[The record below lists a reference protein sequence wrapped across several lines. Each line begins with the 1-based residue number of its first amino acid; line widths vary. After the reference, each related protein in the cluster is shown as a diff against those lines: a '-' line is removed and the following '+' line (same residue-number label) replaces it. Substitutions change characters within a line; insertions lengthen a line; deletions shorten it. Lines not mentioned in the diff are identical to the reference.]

1 MRPPPKQD
9 SADQSVSVYNQQ
21 RRVAVKKQILS
32 EAITKESH

>member
-1 MRPPPKQD
+1 
-9 SADQSVSVYNQQ
+9 VSVYNQQ